1 MRTYT
6 PTLQQCFGMSD
17 KNKTRAYLLYSS
29 LIQDGILPHQLAA
42 EVARILSEFNATVV
56 AQ

>member
-6 PTLQQCFGMSD
+6 PTLQQCFGMSEES
-17 KNKTRAYLLYSS
+17 KAHAYLLYSS
-29 LIQDGILPHQLAA
+29 LAQDGIPLNQLAA
-42 EVARILSEFNATVV
+42 EVARTLPEFNATVV